1 MQRLTANKAQCPQA
15 TYYLLQTHITM
26 DKNILRQEMIQ
37 RKRQF
42 TAYSLRELSL
52 AIIVRL
58 LAHPRI
64 QAAQTIMLYHS
75 LPDEVYTHDAIEQLF
90 AAGKQV
96 LLPAVI
102 NETHLELRPYEGEN
116 DLQLGSMNIFEPAG
130 APFNNYE
137 QIEVVVV
144 PGVSFDAKGN
154 RLGRGRGYYDRFLLQ
169 VPQAYKLGICFDFQK
184 VARVPTDSSDVPMHE
199 VI

>member
-1 MQRLTANKAQCPQA
+1 MQRLTTNKAQCPQA

-52 AIIVRL
+52 AIIERL
-58 LAHPRI
+58 LVHPRV
-64 QAAQTIMLYHS
+64 QTAQTIMLYHS
-75 LPDEVYTHDAIEQLF
+75 LPDEVYTHDAIEQLS

-102 NETHLELRPYEGEN
+102 DEEHLELRPYQGET
-116 DLQLGSMNIFEPAG
+116 DLQLGAMNIFEPAG
-130 APFNNYE
+130 APFTAYE

-144 PGVSFDAKGN
+144 PGVSFDANGN
-154 RLGRGRGYYDRFLLQ
+154 RLGRGRGYYDRFLVQ

-184 VARVPTDSSDVPMHE
+184 VAHVSTGPSDVPMNA

>member
-1 MQRLTANKAQCPQA
+1 MLTG

-37 RKRQF
+37 RKGQF
-42 TAYSLRELSL
+42 TANSLRELSL
-52 AIIVRL
+52 AIIARL
-58 LAHPRI
+58 LAHPRL

-75 LPDEVYTHDAIEQLF
+75 LPDEVYTHDAIKQLS
-90 AAGKQV
+90 AVGKQV

-102 NETHLELRPYEGEN
+102 DEEHLELRPYQGEN
-116 DLQLGSMNIFEPAG
+116 DLQLGAMNIFEPVG
-130 APFNNYE
+130 APFTTYE

-144 PGVSFDAKGN
+144 PGVSFDANGN

-184 VARVPTDSSDVPMHE
+184 VAHVPTDSSDVPMHE

>member
-1 MQRLTANKAQCPQA
+1 MPQA
-15 TYYLLQTHITM
+15 TYNLLQTHITM

-42 TAYSLRELSL
+42 TAHSLRELSL
-52 AIIVRL
+52 AIIARL
-58 LAHPRI
+58 LAHPRV

-75 LPDEVYTHDAIEQLF
+75 LPDEVYTHDAIKQLS
-90 AAGKQV
+90 AVGKQV

-102 NETHLELRPYEGEN
+102 DETHLELRPYEGEN
-116 DLQLGSMNIFEPAG
+116 DLQLGAMNIFEPIG
-130 APFNNYE
+130 APFTAYE

-144 PGVSFDAKGN
+144 PGVSFDANGN

-184 VARVPTDSSDVPMHE
+184 VAHVPTGSSDVPMNE

>member
-1 MQRLTANKAQCPQA
+1 
-15 TYYLLQTHITM
+15 M
-26 DKNILRQEMIQ
+26 DKNILRQEIIE

-42 TAYSLRELSL
+42 TAHSLRELSL
-52 AIIVRL
+52 AVIARL
-58 LAHPRI
+58 LAHPRV
-64 QAAQTIMLYHS
+64 QTAQTIMLYHS
-75 LPDEVYTHDAIEQLF
+75 LPDEVYTHDAIEQLS
-90 AAGKQV
+90 AARKQV

-102 NETHLELRPYEGEN
+102 DEEHLELRPYQGET
-116 DLQLGSMNIFEPAG
+116 DLQLGAMNIFEPVG
-130 APFNNYE
+130 TPFTAYE

-144 PGVSFDAKGN
+144 PGVSFDANGN

-184 VARVPTDSSDVPMHE
+184 VAHVPTGPSDVPMNE

>member
-1 MQRLTANKAQCPQA
+1 MQRLTTNKAQCPQA

-52 AIIVRL
+52 AIIERL
-58 LAHPRI
+58 LVHPRV
-64 QAAQTIMLYHS
+64 QTAQTIMLYHS
-75 LPDEVYTHDAIEQLF
+75 LPDEVYTHDAIEQLS

-102 NETHLELRPYEGEN
+102 DEEHLELRPYQGET
-116 DLQLGSMNIFEPAG
+116 DLQLGAMNIFEPAG
-130 APFNNYE
+130 APFTAYE

-144 PGVSFDAKGN
+144 PGVSFDANGN
-154 RLGRGRGYYDRFLLQ
+154 RLGRGRGYYDRFLVQ

-184 VARVPTDSSDVPMHE
+184 VAHVSTGPSDVPMNE

>member
-1 MQRLTANKAQCPQA
+1 
-15 TYYLLQTHITM
+15 M

-42 TAYSLRELSL
+42 TANSLRELSL
-52 AIIVRL
+52 AVIARL
-58 LAHPRI
+58 LAHPRV
-64 QAAQTIMLYHS
+64 QTAQTIMLYHS

-96 LLPAVI
+96 LLPAVLD
-102 NETHLELRPYEGEN
+102 EEHLELRPYQGEN
-116 DLQLGSMNIFEPAG
+116 DLQLGAMNIFEPAG
-130 APFNNYE
+130 APFTAYE

-144 PGVSFDAKGN
+144 PGVSFDANGN

-184 VARVPTDSSDVPMHE
+184 VAYVPTGPSDVPMHE